1 MKTTRKLILWAAVA
15 GLLALLAWGF
25 MPRPVGVDVRLV
37 ARGPLS
43 VTVVEEGRT
52 RVIDRYVVSAPIAGY
67 ARRVELDVG
76 DSIERGQPLVHLD
89 PMRSGTLD
97 PRSQAEA
104 RAAVAAA
111 QAALSAATESVEAA
125 RAEAELA
132 RSEYERVRRVAD
144 QGLISQGELDAARA
158 RWRSTQARERSAEFN
173 VEVARGELEAARA
186 ALEFSAAVPDG
197 AGNHVSVTVNSP
209 VDGRVLKLI
218 HESEGAVVQGQ
229 PLLELGDPRALEVEV
244 ELLSA
249 DAVKVREG
257 TGVRLLRW
265 GGDHALEGVVRRV
278 EPSGFT
284 KISALGVEEQR
295 VLVICDIGSDYE
307 QWRALGDGYRVEAEF
322 VLWESSESLQVPASA
337 LFREGRGWAAFA
349 VVDGRAKV
357 TPIQTGAR
365 SGLAVEVTGGLQ
377 EGDQVI
383 IYPSDQVRDGVRVS
397 PRTAVR

>member
-1 MKTTRKLILWAAVA
+1 MNTTRKILLWASLAAV
-15 GLLALLAWGF
+15 LALLAWGLA
-25 MPRPVGVDVRLV
+25 PRPVGVDVRAV
-37 ARGPLS
+37 SRGPLA

-104 RAAVAAA
+104 QATVATA
-111 QAALSAATESVEAA
+111 QAALSAAEESVEAA

-132 RSEYERVRRVAD
+132 QNEYERVRRIAQ

-158 RWRSTQARERSAEFN
+158 QWRSTQARQRSAAFN

-186 ALEFSAAVPDG
+186 ALEFAAAEPDG
-197 AGNHVSVTVNSP
+197 TGGHVSVTVNAP
-209 VDGRVLKLI
+209 VDGRVLKVI

-229 PLLELGDPRALEVEV
+229 PLLELGDPRALEIEV

-249 DAVKVREG
+249 DAVRIHDGTRVRF
-257 TGVRLLRW
+257 LRW
-265 GGDHALEGVVRRV
+265 GGGRALEGVVRRV

-284 KISALGVEEQR
+284 KVSALGVEEQR
-295 VLVICDIGSDYE
+295 VLVICDISSDYE
-307 QWRALGDGYRVEAEF
+307 LWRALGDGYRVEAEF
-322 VLWESSESLQVPASA
+322 VLWENDDALQVPAAA
-337 LFREGRGWAAFA
+337 LFRQDEDWAVFTVA
-349 VVDGRAKV
+349 DGRARL
-357 TPIQTGAR
+357 TPVGVGAH
-365 SGLAVEVTGGLQ
+365 SGLSVEVTAGLQ

-383 IYPSDQVRDGVRVS
+383 IYPGEQVRESVRVS
-397 PRTAVR
+397 PRGQAR

>member
-1 MKTTRKLILWAAVA
+1 MNTTRKISLWAGLAAV
-15 GLLALLAWGF
+15 LALIAWGLT
-25 MPRPVGVDVRLV
+25 PRPVGVDVRAA
-37 ARGPLS
+37 ARGPLA

-76 DSIERGQPLVHLD
+76 DLVERGQALVHLD

-104 RAAVAAA
+104 QAGVAKAN
-111 QAALSAATESVEAA
+111 AALSAAEESVEAA

-132 RSEYERVRRVAD
+132 RNEYERVRRVAG

-158 RWRSTQARERSAEFN
+158 RWRSTQARQRSAEFN

-186 ALEFSAAVPDG
+186 TLEFAAAEPDG
-197 AGNHVSVTVNSP
+197 TGGHMSVTVSAP
-209 VDGRVLKLI
+209 VDGRVLKVI

-249 DAVKVREG
+249 DAVKIHQG
-257 TGVRLLRW
+257 TRVRLLRW
-265 GGDHALEGVVRRV
+265 GGERPLEGVVRRV

-295 VLVICDIGSDYE
+295 VLVICDISSEYE
-307 QWRALGDGYRVEAEF
+307 LWRALGDGYRVEAEF
-322 VLWESSESLQVPASA
+322 VLWESDNALQVPAAA
-337 LFREGRGWAAFA
+337 LFRQDEDWAVFTVAEGRA
-349 VVDGRAKV
+349 RL
-357 TPIQTGAR
+357 TPIGVGAH
-365 SGLAVEVTGGLQ
+365 SGLAVEVKAGLQ

-383 IYPSDQVRDGVRVS
+383 IYPGEQVREGVRVR
-397 PRTAVR
+397 PRGPAG